1 MTYAH
6 ERAFRKVQRSRRL
19 GETPREARKR
29 TPSPEGAKA
38 AKLSLAQLQY
48 INAHRRPQAILLDLM
63 MSHTKTIMPG
73 DPRVATWIAHPGRYD
88 VQDVDTPGST
98 IPFMHRHSNASFRL
112 DPLAGKL
119 LVFKLKGP
127 KGKTPSAWKK
137 RRDENLKALIERQDA
152 LGKEMAGVEDRL
164 KGELEAADRR
174 RLKRDE
180 GELKLAIKNAAQ
192 QRRAFEDGDF
202 LVMGKAEDRKL
213 LLDYVKVLE
222 TSFKW
227 KPRTFD
233 VPAVLVGR
241 TREAG
246 VGGYTHAVKSGT
258 YRVPYIAVNDRIYD
272 HDYAAKIQS
281 PEGRKRRL
289 AMIHE
294 AVHVA
299 REDEA
304 GRTVEE
310 TRHVKDYGKDKA
322 REEKHTMLESDLRAG
337 SENFRKGEAYYG
349 FIEDAPEQAGAEDN
363 KITLRSKRP
372 RIVRDLTTMNR
383 KMKRNAK
390 KTHIER
396 LEFQSGKWKGRK
408 PENVDRVLRAKNGD
422 EVQVFNDKGAPKKNM
437 AAFVDRLE
445 ATPGQPVR
453 EYDEGHL
460 KPVRDR
466 PKRRRLP

>member
-19 GETPREARKR
+19 GEPASRSEARE
-29 TPSPEGAKA
+29 PSPEGAKA

-63 MSHTKTIMPG
+63 MSHTKTIEPG

-98 IPFMHRHSNASFRL
+98 IPFMHKHSKASFRL
-112 DPLAGKL
+112 DPLAGDL
-119 LVFKLKGP
+119 LVFKLKAP
-127 KGKTPSAWKK
+127 KGKTPPAWRK
-137 RRDENLKALIERQDA
+137 RRDENLKALRERQDA
-152 LGKEMAGVEDRL
+152 LGKELTNLQTRL
-164 KGELEAADRR
+164 RSEVDAASWR
-174 RLKRDE
+174 RLVRDE
-180 GELKLAIKNAAQ
+180 RELKLALKNAAT
-192 QRRAFEDGDF
+192 QRRAFEAGDF
-202 LVMGKAEDRKL
+202 LVMGKREDRKL
-213 LLDYVKVLE
+213 LLDYVKVLQ

-246 VGGYTHAVKSGT
+246 VGGFTHAVKSGT
-258 YRVPYIAVNDRIYD
+258 YRIPYIAVNDRIYD
-272 HDYAAKIQS
+272 HDFQARIQA
-281 PEGRKRRL
+281 PEGRQRRL

-337 SENFRKGEAYYG
+337 SQNFRKGEAYYG
-349 FIEDAPEQAGAEDN
+349 FVPDAPKEAGAVDN
-363 KITLRSKRP
+363 KITLGSQRP
-372 RIVRDLTTMNR
+372 RIVRDLATMNR

-390 KTHIER
+390 KTHIDR
-396 LEFQSGKWKGRK
+396 LEFQGGKWTGRK
-408 PENVDRVLRAKNGD
+408 AENVDRVLRQGRDVVHVYNERGT
-422 EVQVFNDKGAPKKNM
+422 PKRDM
-437 AAFVDRLE
+437 AAFVDGLDGK
-445 ATPGQPVR
+445 PGDQVS
-453 EYDEGHL
+453 EYQEGRL
-460 KPVRDR
+460 KPIR
-466 PKRRRLP
+466 KRRRA